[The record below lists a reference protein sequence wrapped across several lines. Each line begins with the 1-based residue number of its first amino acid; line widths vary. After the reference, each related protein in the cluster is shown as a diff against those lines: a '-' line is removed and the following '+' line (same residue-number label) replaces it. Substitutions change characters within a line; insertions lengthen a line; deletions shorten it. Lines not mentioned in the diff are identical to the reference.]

1 MTNGLEDFKNQLQTM
16 KESYDKDDSL
26 RDQIIKQSRDI
37 LKPSKLAIYAV
48 HKGDMNKAQEL
59 VAQAKEVI
67 KKVYSLIKESSFES
81 QGAFKAGL
89 EEYVEAVCFINY
101 IKTNKLP
108 LKKDIEDEF
117 LLPDATYLGGL
128 GDFVGELT
136 RRVVLLATKKEYDEV
151 KKIHELIQEIY
162 GLFLAFDFRNGELR
176 KKFDGLK
183 YSLAKVESITY
194 DLSLKQ

>member
-1 MTNGLEDFKNQLQTM
+1 MTNGLEDFKNQLQSM

-37 LKPSKLAIYAV
+37 LKPSKLAIYSV
-48 HKGDMNKAQEL
+48 HKGNMDEAEKL
-59 VAQAKEVI
+59 ISQAKEVI
-67 KKVYSLIKESSFES
+67 KKVFALIKESSFES

-89 EEYVEAVCFINY
+89 EEYVEAVCFVEY
-101 IKTNKLP
+101 IKNNSLP
-108 LKKDIEDEF
+108 LKKDLEEDF
-117 LLPDATYLGGL
+117 LIPDATYLGGL

-136 RRVVLLATKKEYDEV
+136 RRSVLLATKKKYEEV

-183 YSLAKVESITY
+183 YALAKVEGITY